1 MYMQIDEKGFIAGT
15 NADSSRTDEVVSVSQ
30 TIAKPN
36 VIRRFFEEMSKKHNV
51 DIDSLNVHIT
61 HGSIYISKYTPG
73 HIDMFKVLEIV
84 E

>member
-1 MYMQIDEKGFIAGT
+1 MKPNRIPSAGT
-15 NADSSRTDEVVSVSQ
+15 NAEQITDVEDTNVSPFF
-30 TIAKPN
+30 AKPN

>member
-1 MYMQIDEKGFIAGT
+1 MSTK
-15 NADSSRTDEVVSVSQ
+15 DEVKKSSQ
-30 TIAKPN
+30 RDAKLP

-61 HGSIYISKYTPG
+61 HGTIYISKYTPG
-73 HIDMFKVLEIV
+73 HIEMFKVLEMV

>member
-1 MYMQIDEKGFIAGT
+1 MST
-15 NADSSRTDEVVSVSQ
+15 EVQNTTSCQ
-30 TIAKPN
+30 HDAKLP

-61 HGSIYISKYTPG
+61 RGSIYISRYTPG
-73 HIDMFKVLEIV
+73 HIEMFKVLEII

>member
-1 MYMQIDEKGFIAGT
+1 MSGL
-15 NADSSRTDEVVSVSQ
+15 ADLPTSNQHD
-30 TIAKPN
+30 AKLP

-73 HIDMFKVLEIV
+73 HIEMFKVLEIV